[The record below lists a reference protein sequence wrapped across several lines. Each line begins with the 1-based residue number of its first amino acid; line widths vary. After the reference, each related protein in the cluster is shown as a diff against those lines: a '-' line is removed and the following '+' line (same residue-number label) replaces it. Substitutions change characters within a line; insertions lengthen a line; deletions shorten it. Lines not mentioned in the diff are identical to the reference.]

1 MKSSEGSTKKR
12 IFAIILF
19 YAIAVLIRYL
29 TNKTGFLDHIENA
42 FLKICLQGVGPAIGA
57 LVAFKAFGLKLTYSF
72 AGKLKPLLLSVFVFV
87 VIPVA
92 GFAIIGVTESE
103 HVIVTSNV
111 FLAGAK
117 LSLYFLIYAIL
128 EEIGWRVFLQEQL
141 GFLNK
146 YLKYAVIGTLWFIWH
161 LNFGLTISNLIFLFV
176 LILASWGIGTV
187 GDKTKSILG
196 VGAFHA
202 LYNLFTA
209 GHFDPKGKI
218 IVLSVCALIW
228 VLYIVFYDRIS
239 KRVLH
244 WKQQQY
250 VENGKDHPQ

>member
-1 MKSSEGSTKKR
+1 MKSSEGSPKKR

-19 YAIAVLIRYL
+19 YVIAVLIRYL

-72 AGKLKPLLLSVFVFV
+72 AGKLKPLLVSLFVFV

-92 GFAIIGVTESE
+92 GFAIIGIQESE
-103 HVIVTSNV
+103 QVVVRSNV

-117 LSLYFLIYAIL
+117 LSLYFLIYAML

-161 LNFGLTISNLIFLFV
+161 LNFGLTVSNLIFLLV

-187 GDKTKSILG
+187 GDKTKSVLA

-218 IVLSVCALIW
+218 VVLTVCAAIW
-228 VLYIVFYDRIS
+228 IVYVVFYDKIA
-239 KRVLH
+239 KRVL
-244 WKQQQY
+244 K
-250 VENGKDHPQ
+250 GDHLHLDQREQ

>member
-12 IFAIILF
+12 ILAIILF

-29 TNKTGFLDHIENA
+29 TNKTGLLDHIENA
-42 FLKICLQGVGPAIGA
+42 FLKICLQGVGPTIGA
-57 LVAFKAFGLKLTYSF
+57 LVAFKAFGLKPVYSF
-72 AGKLKPLLLSVFVFV
+72 AGKLKPLLLSAIVFV
-87 VIPVA
+87 VIPVV
-92 GFAIIGVTESE
+92 GFAIIGIQESE
-103 HVIVTSNV
+103 QVVVRSNV

-117 LSLYFLIYAIL
+117 LCFYFLIYAIL

-146 YLKYAVIGTLWFIWH
+146 YLKYAIIGTLWFIWH
-161 LNFGLTISNLIFLFV
+161 LNFGLTLSNLIFLLV

-187 GDKTKSILG
+187 GDKTKSILA

-209 GHFDPKGKI
+209 GYFDAKGKI
-218 IVLSVCALIW
+218 VVLSVCAVIW
-228 VLYIVFYDRIS
+228 ILYIVFYDKMA
-239 KRVLH
+239 KRLLKGDHLH
-244 WKQQQY
+244 LDQREQ
-250 VENGKDHPQ
+250 

>member
-12 IFAIILF
+12 ILAIILF

-29 TNKTGFLDHIENA
+29 TNKTGLLDHIENA
-42 FLKICLQGVGPAIGA
+42 FLKICLQGVGPTIGA
-57 LVAFKAFGLKLTYSF
+57 LVAFKAFGLKPVYSF
-72 AGKLKPLLLSVFVFV
+72 AGKLKPLLLSAIVFV
-87 VIPVA
+87 VIPVV
-92 GFAIIGVTESE
+92 GFAIIGIQESE
-103 HVIVTSNV
+103 QVVVRSNV

-117 LSLYFLIYAIL
+117 LCFYFLIYAIL

-146 YLKYAVIGTLWFIWH
+146 YLKYAIIGTLWFIWH
-161 LNFGLTISNLIFLFV
+161 LNFGLTLSNLIFLLV

-187 GDKTKSILG
+187 GDKTKSILA

-209 GHFDPKGKI
+209 GYFDAKGKI
-218 IVLSVCALIW
+218 VVVRLRSDMDFVYCVL
-228 VLYIVFYDRIS
+228 R
-239 KRVLH
+239 
-244 WKQQQY
+244 
-250 VENGKDHPQ
+250 

>member
-1 MKSSEGSTKKR
+1 MKSSEGSTKKS

-42 FLKICLQGVGPAIGA
+42 FLKICLQGVGPALGA

-72 AGKLKPLLLSVFVFV
+72 AGKLKPLLISAFVFV

-92 GFAIIGVTESE
+92 GFAIIGIQESE
-103 HVIVTSNV
+103 QVIVTSNAY
-111 FLAGAK
+111 LAGAK
-117 LSLYFLIYAIL
+117 LCFYFLIYAIL
-128 EEIGWRVFLQEQL
+128 EEIGWRAFLQEQL

-161 LNFGLTISNLIFLFV
+161 LNFDLTVSNLIFLLV
-176 LILASWGIGTV
+176 LILASWGIGKV
-187 GDKTKSILG
+187 GDKTKSILA

-209 GHFDPKGKI
+209 GHFDTKGKI
-218 IVLSVCALIW
+218 VVLTVCAAIW
-228 VLYIVFYDRIS
+228 ILYVVFYDKIA
-239 KRVLH
+239 KRVL
-244 WKQQQY
+244 KGST
-250 VENGKDHPQ
+250 EGS

>member
-1 MKSSEGSTKKR
+1 MQSSVGSDKTK

-19 YAIAVLIRYL
+19 YFIAVIIRYL
-29 TNKTGFLDHIENA
+29 TTKTGLLDHVDNT
-42 FLKICLQGVGPAIGA
+42 FLNICLRGVGPTIGA
-57 LVAFKAFGLKLTYSF
+57 LVAFKAFGLKPTYSF
-72 AGKLKPLLLSVFVFV
+72 AGKLKPLLLSAFVFV
-87 VIPVA
+87 VIPVV
-92 GFAIIGVTESE
+92 GFAIIGVKEIE
-103 HVIVTSNV
+103 QVIVTSNV

-117 LSLYFLIYAIL
+117 LCFYFLIYAIL

-146 YLKYAVIGTLWFIWH
+146 YLKYAIIGTLWFIWH

-228 VLYIVFYDRIS
+228 VLYIVLYDKMA
-239 KRVLH
+239 KRVL
-244 WKQQQY
+244 K
-250 VENGKDHPQ
+250 GDHLHLDQREQ